1 MVKNRKVN
9 IDDENQSKN
18 DESSETQISESVM
31 DSESDNDSPLIPFM
45 WLFVFSAMMFT
56 FPFLT
61 FYAVKDWI
69 TTSFNMT
76 VFETNC
82 YSVLSAVVVVNVV
95 ICMFVWK
102 AFTEKVKPM
111 RKND

>member
-1 MVKNRKVN
+1 MAKNRKVN

-18 DESSETQISESVM
+18 DDKQVSTEPIFHTDSVG
-31 DSESDNDSPLIPFM
+31 DAPLLPFL
-45 WLFVFSAMMFT
+45 WLFVFSVMMFS

-76 VFETNC
+76 AFETNC
-82 YSVLSAVVVVNVV
+82 YSVLSAVVVVNLI

-102 AFTEKVKPM
+102 AFSENVKPM
-111 RKND
+111 NKSD